1 MSSNKTGAQLR
12 TVLARWEVFLLFV
25 LIATFVCGTH
35 VSRYFLTP
43 SNLSIALAGMT
54 PVAIVALPMTLVI
67 VTGEIDVS
75 VGSMVGRCASLMG
88 FCLEHGIP
96 IEAAMLLGVLAG
108 TLAGFINGLF
118 VVYGGGRCLVVSLR
132 TLWGCTRFFRSILL

>member
-25 LIATFVCGTH
+25 LIATFVWGTH

-54 PVAIVALPMTLVI
+54 PVAIIALPMTLII
-67 VTGEIDVS
+67 VTGEIDIS
-75 VGSMVGRCASLMG
+75 VGSMVGLCASLMAV
-88 FCLEHGIP
+88 CLERGIR
-96 IEAAMLLGVLAG
+96 IEVAMFLGALVGTVAGLL
-108 TLAGFINGLF
+108 NG
-118 VVYGGGRCLVVSLR
+118 C
-132 TLWGCTRFFRSILL
+132 I